1 MYYVELKDGKIK
13 GVYTKE
19 VHGEKLCNDLYK
31 NDGLILDEEIWQY
44 VLAFGEQWRR
54 AYSNTEEGIEDL
66 KREIPEPYLSTIL
79 NLWVNK

>member
-13 GVYTKE
+13 GVYTKK

-44 VLAFGEQWRR
+44 VLAFGETKFIGTR
-54 AYSNTEEGIEDL
+54 ED
-66 KREIPEPYLSTIL
+66 REYTIGDKEL
-79 NLWVNK
+79 